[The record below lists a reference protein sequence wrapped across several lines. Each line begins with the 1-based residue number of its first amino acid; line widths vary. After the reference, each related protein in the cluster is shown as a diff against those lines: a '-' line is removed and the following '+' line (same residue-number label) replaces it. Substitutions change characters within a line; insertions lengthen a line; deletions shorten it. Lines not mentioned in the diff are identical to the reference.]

1 MIGINAVIM
10 MGEGPPLALYRR
22 DQQTTLRCFPG
33 DRAVLNGIGKM
44 SCWKDK
50 VRIEK
55 MNESEPPMRCRE
67 NEHPV
72 KTQRSLMPG
81 EECSG
86 YLFTGYVAGVI
97 EEA

>member
-1 MIGINAVIM
+1 
-10 MGEGPPLALYRR
+10 MG
-22 DQQTTLRCFPG
+22 
-33 DRAVLNGIGKM
+33 KK
-44 SCWKDK
+44 SCRKDK

-72 KTQRSLMPG
+72 KTHWSLILG

-86 YLFTGYVAGVI
+86 YLLTGYMAGVK